1 MEVMIN
7 KSLTEPETKPEPIS
21 KEEAVEPTPEIKKA
35 STEVEKIGD
44 RIVKVEFVEYT
55 GKRKKKVT
63 HIEVKEAELDEM
75 LKKGDKP
82 GRAQFEMF

>member
-1 MEVMIN
+1 M
-7 KSLTEPETKPEPIS
+7 
-21 KEEAVEPTPEIKKA
+21 
-35 STEVEKIGD
+35 
-44 RIVKVEFVEYT
+44 KVEFIEYI

-75 LKKGDKP
+75 LKRGDKP